1 MAPRRED
8 LGSWLEGG
16 PGDQGDSSSARPSAL
31 GLPASGPGS
40 RATLGRRVLALL
52 VDWTLSLAVAAQVF
66 PDPTSPAP
74 GIFAADPTG
83 TLGVFAVSTAVLVS
97 TLGFTIGH
105 RVVGIR
111 VVRVR
116 DLVARRD
123 GGRDGGA
130 GDGRRA
136 LGAPGVV
143 AGVVRTLLLCL
154 VIPAVVWDGEG
165 RGMHDAA
172 AGTVLVR
179 R

>member
-16 PGDQGDSSSARPSAL
+16 PGEPSADRPSGL
-31 GLPASGPGS
+31 GLPSAGPGS
-40 RATLGRRVLALL
+40 RATLGRRVVALL
-52 VDWTLSLAVAAQVF
+52 VDWTLSLAVAARLF

-83 TLGVFAVSTAVLVS
+83 TLGVFAVSTAVLVA

-105 RVVGIR
+105 RLVGIR

-116 DLVARRD
+116 DLATR
-123 GGRDGGA
+123 GA
-130 GDGRRA
+130 AGSPAQA
-136 LGAPGVV
+136 LGPRAPGLV
-143 AGVVRTLLLCL
+143 AGLVRTVLLCL

>member
-8 LGSWLEGG
+8 LGSWLEGT
-16 PGDQGDSSSARPSAL
+16 PGDPSARAHGSSGL
-31 GLPASGPGS
+31 GLPDDGPGS
-40 RATLGRRVLALL
+40 RAGLGRRVVALV
-52 VDWTLSLAVAAQVF
+52 VDWTLSLAVAARLF

-83 TLGVFAVSTAVLVS
+83 TLGVFALSTAVLVS
-97 TLGFTIGH
+97 TLGFTVGH
-105 RVVGIR
+105 RLVGIR

-116 DLVARRD
+116 DLRD
-123 GGRDGGA
+123 RPV
-130 GDGRRA
+130 GDGVAPR
-136 LGAPGVV
+136 APGLV

-154 VIPAVVWDGEG
+154 VIPAAVWDREG

>member
-1 MAPRRED
+1 M
-8 LGSWLEGG
+8 GSWLEGG
-16 PGDQGDSSSARPSAL
+16 PGDQGDAPSARPSAL

-105 RVVGIR
+105 RLVGIR

-116 DLVARRD
+116 DLA
-123 GGRDGGA
+123 GGRGGA
-130 GDGRRA
+130 GDGPRA
-136 LGAPGVV
+136 PRAPGVV